1 MIKSCLKRITG
12 IYDTDS
18 ISTCKQQTLPA
29 GRQVTQPGS
38 IHSCSF
44 VPFVAKK
51 NTLAVITKPIIA
63 FIFFIAPL
71 FVFSQQEI
79 KIMSYNI
86 RLDVKSDGENWWEK
100 RKDKVAGLLNYYEA
114 DFIGLQE
121 VVHNQLLYLK
131 DSLPGYSFT
140 GVGRD
145 DGKEAGEYS
154 CIFYR
159 KDKYTVVEQSTFWL
173 SPTPGVPSK
182 GWDAALNRVCTYG
195 LFKNN
200 KTKKLVWVFNTHF
213 DHMGKLARLESAK
226 LIIKKINELNT
237 KNYPVIVS
245 GDFNSRPGDE
255 PSQYMMANMQN
266 SRSISKLVY
275 GAADTWNGF
284 KFNEKPNGC
293 IDYIF
298 VLNDKRITVSKF
310 ATITDS
316 YDMKYPSDHFP
327 VLATINIDK

>member
-1 MIKSCLKRITG
+1 M
-12 IYDTDS
+12 
-18 ISTCKQQTLPA
+18 KQ
-29 GRQVTQPGS
+29 V
-38 IHSCSF
+38 
-44 VPFVAKK
+44 
-51 NTLAVITKPIIA
+51 IA
-63 FIFFIAPL
+63 FVFFLTSAL
-71 FVFSQQEI
+71 FAKAQAEV
-79 KIMSYNI
+79 KVMSYNI

-100 RKDKVAGLLNYYEA
+100 RKDKVAGLVNYYEA
-114 DFIGLQE
+114 DFVGLQE

-131 DSLPGYSFT
+131 DSLTGYNFI

-154 CIFYR
+154 CIFYK
-159 KDKYTVVEQSTFWL
+159 KDKYSVVEQSTFWL
-173 SPTPGVPSK
+173 SPTPDIPSK

-200 KTKKLVWVFNTHF
+200 KTKKLVWVFNMHF
-213 DHMGKLARLESAK
+213 DHMGNLARLESAK
-226 LIIKKINELNT
+226 LIIKKIHELNT

-245 GDFNSRPGDE
+245 GDFNSKPEDG

-275 GAADTWNGF
+275 GAPDTWNGF

-298 VLNDKRITVSKF
+298 VSKDDRISVLKF

>member
-1 MIKSCLKRITG
+1 M
-12 IYDTDS
+12 
-18 ISTCKQQTLPA
+18 KQ
-29 GRQVTQPGS
+29 V
-38 IHSCSF
+38 
-44 VPFVAKK
+44 
-51 NTLAVITKPIIA
+51 IA
-63 FIFFIAPL
+63 FVFFLTSAL
-71 FVFSQQEI
+71 FAKAQAEV
-79 KIMSYNI
+79 KVMSYNI

-100 RKDKVAGLLNYYEA
+100 RKDKVAGLVNYYEA
-114 DFIGLQE
+114 DFVGLQE

-131 DSLPGYSFT
+131 DSLTGYNFI

-154 CIFYR
+154 CIFYK
-159 KDKYTVVEQSTFWL
+159 KDKYSVVEQSTFWL
-173 SPTPGVPSK
+173 SPTPDIPSK

-213 DHMGKLARLESAK
+213 DHMGNLARLESAK
-226 LIIKKINELNT
+226 LIIKKIHELNT

-245 GDFNSRPGDE
+245 GDFNSKPEDG

-275 GAADTWNGF
+275 GAPDTWNGF

-298 VLNDKRITVSKF
+298 VSKDDRISVLKF

>member
-1 MIKSCLKRITG
+1 M
-12 IYDTDS
+12 
-18 ISTCKQQTLPA
+18 KQ
-29 GRQVTQPGS
+29 V
-38 IHSCSF
+38 
-44 VPFVAKK
+44 
-51 NTLAVITKPIIA
+51 IA
-63 FIFFIAPL
+63 FVFFLTSAL
-71 FVFSQQEI
+71 FAKAQAEV
-79 KIMSYNI
+79 KVMSYNI
-86 RLDVKSDGENWWEK
+86 RLDVKIDGENWWEK
-100 RKDKVAGLLNYYEA
+100 RKDKVAGLVNYYEA
-114 DFIGLQE
+114 DFVGLQE

-131 DSLPGYSFT
+131 DSLTGYNFI

-154 CIFYR
+154 CIFYK
-159 KDKYTVVEQSTFWL
+159 KDKYSVVEQSTFWL
-173 SPTPGVPSK
+173 SPTPDIPSK

-213 DHMGKLARLESAK
+213 DHMGNLARLESAK
-226 LIIKKINELNT
+226 LIIKKIHELNT

-245 GDFNSRPGDE
+245 GDFNSKPEDG

-266 SRSISKLVY
+266 SRSISKLAY
-275 GAADTWNGF
+275 GAPDTWNGF

-298 VLNDKRITVSKF
+298 VSKDDRISVLKF